1 MSADTPKLLI
11 VLRHAKSAWPD
22 VPDHDRPLADRGRRD
37 APEAGR
43 WLNRANR
50 RPDRVICST
59 ARRARETWSLAAA
72 ELDSPPPVDHDKRV
86 YAADYPDLLR
96 VLAETPDEVTTL
108 ALVGHEPGVREL
120 TLYLTG
126 AAIGDAR
133 TGVDAK
139 FPTSALAVLA
149 VPGPWSDLQPESAL
163 LTDFVIPRG

>member
-1 MSADTPKLLI
+1 MATPKLLI

-43 WLNRANR
+43 WLRRSGR

-59 ARRARETWSLAAA
+59 ARRARETWALAAA
-72 ELDSPPPVDHDKRV
+72 QLDPAPPVAQDKRV
-86 YAADYPDLLR
+86 YTAEYTDLLR
-96 VLAETPDEVTTL
+96 IIAETPDEVTTL
-108 ALVGHEPGVREL
+108 LLAGHEPAVREL

-126 AAIGDAR
+126 DALGDTLAR
-133 TGVDAK
+133 VHAK
-139 FPTSALAVLA
+139 FPTAALAVLA
-149 VPGPWSDLQPESAL
+149 LPGPWVDPQPESAL